1 MKKIFIVI
9 CLFYFTDSFSQ
20 ERVKYQKETFIVSG
34 NCEMCKKKIEK
45 TAKLVEGVKRAKWNV
60 INGEMKIRFNT
71 KKTNLD
77 IIQKS
82 IANIG
87 YDTEL
92 YKATDESYNNLHFC
106 CKYREPL
113 KD

>member
-1 MKKIFIVI
+1 
-9 CLFYFTDSFSQ
+9 
-20 ERVKYQKETFIVSG
+20 
-34 NCEMCKKKIEK
+34 
-45 TAKLVEGVKRAKWNV
+45 
-60 INGEMKIRFNT
+60 MKIRFNA

-92 YKATDESYNNLHFC
+92 YKATDESYNNIHFC